1 MPLLVSNCAKAF
13 ILSTLPQSKRMSHHA
28 PGVKTRL
35 RGVVFDMDGTLT
47 VPVIDFPAMY
57 RAVLGDEEY
66 LRLKAENPSGIDI
79 LGHIEG
85 WPPHKQRKAYDAIA
99 EVERQG
105 LERLQIM
112 PGSFALCMHSSLSH
126 ELSCHKFHVRC
137 AGCAELCAMLDSKKI
152 SCCSNNNDV
161 MILVVVKC
169 EQITHVIWPF
179 FRRGL
184 ITRNT
189 KSAVDLFHE
198 RFGITFSPAL
208 SREFRPYKPD
218 PGPLLHIC
226 SLWEVQPNEVIMIGD
241 SLKDDVRCGRQA
253 GAFTCLLDQTGVY
266 DSPKYADV
274 EFKPDFKVTSLD
286 EVHSVLK
293 ENFDLSP

>member
-1 MPLLVSNCAKAF
+1 M
-13 ILSTLPQSKRMSHHA
+13 
-28 PGVKTRL
+28 
-35 RGVVFDMDGTLT
+35 
-47 VPVIDFPAMY
+47 
-57 RAVLGDEEY
+57 
-66 LRLKAENPSGIDI
+66 
-79 LGHIEG
+79 
-85 WPPHKQRKAYDAIA
+85 
-99 EVERQG
+99 
-105 LERLQIM
+105 
-112 PGSFALCMHSSLSH
+112 
-126 ELSCHKFHVRC
+126 
-137 AGCAELCAMLDSKKI
+137 
-152 SCCSNNNDV
+152 
-161 MILVVVKC
+161 VVKC
-169 EQITHVIWPF
+169 EQITHVIYQF

-266 DSPKYADV
+266 DSPEYADV

-293 ENFDLSP
+293 EKFDLSP